1 MEQFFS
7 SMDLYLKTL
16 WIIALVVS
24 LIFVIQLIL
33 TLIGMDGSDGV
44 DADFDSN
51 LEGGS
56 APFQLFSF
64 RNLTNF
70 LIGFSWGGIAFYET
84 ISNKFLLTVVAL
96 LIGIFMLL
104 VFFLIIRQIMKL
116 AQNNVMKMES
126 AMGETCEVY
135 LTIPGEGKGKGK
147 VHVKVNQTLRELDA
161 ITDGETLPTGTMV
174 KVTDVINE
182 TILKVEKL

>member
-1 MEQFFS
+1 MEDFFS
-7 SMDLYLKTL
+7 GMDLYLKTL

-24 LIFVIQLIL
+24 LVFVIQLIL
-33 TLIGMDGSDGV
+33 TIIGMDGSDGV

-51 LEGGS
+51 LDDGG

-84 ISNKFLLTVVAL
+84 IPNKFLLTIVAL
-96 LIGIFMLL
+96 LIGVFML
-104 VFFLIIRQIMKL
+104 VIFFLIIRQIMKL
-116 AQNNVMKMES
+116 AQNNSMQMDS
-126 AMGETCEVY
+126 AIGETCEVY

-161 ITDGETLPTGTMV
+161 MTEGETLHTGSMC
-174 KVTDVINE
+174 KVVAVLNE
-182 TILKVEKL
+182 SILKVEKL

>member
-126 AMGETCEVY
+126 AIGETCEVY

-147 VHVKVNQTLRELDA
+147 VHVKVNQTLRELEA
-161 ITDGETLPTGTMV
+161 ITDGETLPTGAMV

>member
-1 MEQFFS
+1 MEDFFS
-7 SMDLYLKTL
+7 GMDLYLKTL
-16 WIIALVVS
+16 WIIALLVS

-33 TLIGMDGSDGV
+33 TIIGMDGSDGV

-51 LEGGS
+51 FDDGG

-70 LIGFSWGGIAFYET
+70 LLGFSWGGIAFYDN
-84 ISNKFLLTVVAL
+84 ISNKFLLTIVAL
-96 LIGIFMLL
+96 LIGISMLVL
-104 VFFLIIRQIMKL
+104 FFLIIRQIMKL

-126 AMGETCEVY
+126 AIGETCEVY

-161 ITDGETLPTGTMV
+161 MTDGETLHTGSMA
-174 KVTDVINE
+174 KVVDVLNE
-182 TILKVEKL
+182 SILKVEKL

>member
-126 AMGETCEVY
+126 AIGETCEVY

-174 KVTDVINE
+174 KVTEIINE
-182 TILKVEKL
+182 SILKVEKI